1 MILTTRSPDDV
12 YALVID
18 SSAKTQTLVFWCMV
32 LVGVLCVLV
41 ALQIVAKIFIFRAA
55 GGLMAKVVTLLEAV
69 QAHGNFT
76 DAARKDTQEAATA
89 IRTVAEH
96 ELLKVDEVKKAV
108 AVVDEKVTAVKDHIE
123 GGSQVIP
130 QPAYAGPQNRRAE
143 DQK

>member
-89 IRTVAEH
+89 IRTVAAH

-143 DQK
+143 DPK

>member
-32 LVGVLCVLV
+32 LVGVLCALV

-89 IRTVAEH
+89 IRTVAAH

>member
-89 IRTVAEH
+89 IRTVAAH